1 MVVFA
6 LLLPF
11 CSSFS
16 PSSSSSS
23 FFFLPAASSFLFFNF
38 LLLLLPL
45 LLLLLPSFFL
55 LLLLLLLLLPLPLP
69 VPLPLLLLLLLL
81 LLPFSSFFSF
91 TGGAELQAVLEAEP
105 PFCKSYRILSL
116 QRALLRRTL
125 GGAGGRLVKSMDLA
139 EKIKKSRNFGAFEA
153 NFG

>member
-38 LLLLLPL
+38 LLLLL
-45 LLLLLPSFFL
+45 LLLPSFFL
-55 LLLLLLLLLPLPLP
+55 LLLLLLPLPLP
-69 VPLPLLLLLLLL
+69 FPLPLLLLLLL

-125 GGAGGRLVKSMDLA
+125 GGAGGRLVKSMDFG
-139 EKIKKSRNFGAFEA
+139 EKIKKSRNFGEFEA

>member
-45 LLLLLPSFFL
+45 LLLLLPSFL
-55 LLLLLLLLLPLPLP
+55 
-69 VPLPLLLLLLLL
+69 
-81 LLPFSSFFSF
+81 
-91 TGGAELQAVLEAEP
+91 
-105 PFCKSYRILSL
+105 
-116 QRALLRRTL
+116 
-125 GGAGGRLVKSMDLA
+125 LVKSMDLG
-139 EKIKKSRNFGAFEA
+139 EKIKKSRNFGEFEA

>member
-55 LLLLLLLLLPLPLP
+55 LLLLLLPLPLP
-69 VPLPLLLLLLLL
+69 VPLPLLLLLLL

-125 GGAGGRLVKSMDLA
+125 GGAGGRLLKSMDFG
-139 EKIKKSRNFGAFEA
+139 EKIKKGRNFG
-153 NFG
+153 GWI